1 LYFDLKRDQGYETLK
16 KLASKLI
23 STMIDQGVLTKE
35 QLSHVIFDP
44 ASQLYLVDFHLT
56 VVSGQK
62 TFNGTAVLE
71 KFKDTALGTM
81 SLNQIH
87 LSNR

>member
-1 LYFDLKRDQGYETLK
+1 
-16 KLASKLI
+16 
-23 STMIDQGVLTKE
+23 MINQGVLKKE
-35 QLSHVIFDP
+35 QLSHVTYDP

-62 TFNGTAVLE
+62 TFNATAVLE

-87 LSNR
+87 LSNRKYIDTFDGERIERD

>member
-1 LYFDLKRDQGYETLK
+1 
-16 KLASKLI
+16 
-23 STMIDQGVLTKE
+23 MIDQGVINKE
-35 QLSHVIFDP
+35 QLSHVTFDP

-62 TFNGTAVLE
+62 IFNGTAALE
-71 KFKDTALGTM
+71 KFKETALGTM

-87 LSNR
+87 LSNRNYIDTFEGETIERVSFKPNQG